1 MVRRRLTARADGG
14 VGRRVAVADRH
25 DVTGADEQ
33 VRLAALDPLLLI
45 VPARRAQDQEE
56 PVAVLFQLGPLMGLV
71 RVLDRQ
77 VVQAELALH
86 AAQFV
91 LRWLE
96 EAEPDECAVAL
107 RPLADLVESH
117 VGDPA
122 ATLVRRAVDDH

>member
-1 MVRRRLTARADGG
+1 MPTSSVGTARMPAQEASFFMMSFWRIEMSD
-14 VGRRVAVADRH
+14 
-25 DVTGADEQ
+25 
-33 VRLAALDPLLLI
+33 RLASSALDSSSRTL
-45 VPARRAQDQEE
+45 VR
-56 PVAVLFQLGPLMGLV
+56 LV
-71 RVLDRQ
+71 RVLDCE

-86 AAQFV
+86 DAQLV